1 MDKKNTTIG
10 VLLLLAAFV
19 SLYFAPRS
27 TPPAPAA
34 PEVGKP
40 LAVSPGGQNPAAT
53 EPGSAPTAPAD
64 AAFAAVVKEGADA
77 HITTLAN
84 DFIEVRFTD
93 FGGAVRDVA
102 LVSKDPA
109 KKNQDGPHYVYSVE
123 KARPG
128 VPYVFNQQHADPM
141 LAFVDVPGLDRR
153 TRYQLV
159 SATATEVVYRAVFED
174 RIEVT
179 RRYTLAPSAVG
190 TTDPYQIRHV
200 TTFRN
205 LAAQTGA
212 LPATKFSLGTTEP
225 LSVRDY
231 GQYLATGHNAS
242 GTVAFTARR
251 SLEGG
256 GFLSM
261 FGVGSRAPLPSI
273 ETPGPFLWTSVDNQF
288 FVSIFTPDQPA
299 TGLSTRRVE
308 LSPLP
313 GTLVPAVG
321 ITGAAH
327 FDLPPL
333 APQAEAKIA
342 GNLYVGPK
350 EYRRLANTDVFKAD
364 EDSVMQFGLF
374 RFFSKLLLTLM
385 TWIHSY
391 VPNWGLAIIL
401 TTLTLKL
408 VTAPFTLKASR
419 SMKRM
424 QKFQPEI
431 QAIREKYKDNP
442 QKMQSAMMELYKEH
456 KVNPMGG
463 CVPMLIPIPFFF
475 GFFQML
481 QSASELRFAEFLW
494 ARDLSAPDTVLTIYG
509 FPLNIL
515 PLLLGATMLVQ
526 MRLVPQPATVDNT
539 QAKIM
544 RFMPFV
550 FMIFC
555 YSYSCA
561 LSLYSTVNGLFTI
574 GQQLF
579 INRLKD
585 DEPAAVSKGPGGKP
599 LKNVTP
605 KKK

>member
-10 VLLLLAAFV
+10 VLLLLAAFA
-19 SLYFAPRS
+19 SLYLAPRS

-34 PEVGKP
+34 PQVGKP
-40 LAVSPGGQNPAAT
+40 LAVSPTGSTPPAPPA
-53 EPGSAPTAPAD
+53 SAPSSPSD
-64 AAFAAVVKEGADA
+64 AAFASVVREGTDA
-77 HITTLAN
+77 KITTLAN
-84 DFIEVRFTD
+84 DFVEVRFTD
-93 FGGAVRDVA
+93 FGGAIRDVA

-109 KKNQDGPHYVYSVE
+109 KKKLPGTHYVYSVT
-123 KARPG
+123 KDQPD
-128 VPYVFNQQHADPM
+128 VPYVFNLQHADPM
-141 LAFVDVPGLDRR
+141 LAFTDVAGLDRR

-159 SATATEVVYRAVFED
+159 SATANEVVYRAVFED

-179 RRYTLAPSAVG
+179 RRYVLSPSAVG
-190 TTDPYQIRHV
+190 ATDPYQIRHE

-212 LPATKFSLGTTEP
+212 LPLSALSLGTAEP

-231 GQYLATGHNAS
+231 GQYLATGHNAN
-242 GTVAFTARR
+242 GTVAFTPRR

-256 GFLSM
+256 GLLSF
-261 FGVGSRAPLPSI
+261 FGIGSRAPLPFI

-288 FVSIFTPDQPA
+288 FISIFTPDQPA
-299 TGLSTRRVE
+299 SSLTTRRVE

-313 GTLVPAVG
+313 GTLLPAMGV
-321 ITGAAH
+321 TGAAR
-327 FDLPPL
+327 FDLPAL
-333 APQAEAKIA
+333 APQATAKI
-342 GNLYVGPK
+342 GGSLYVGPK
-350 EYRRLANTDVFKAD
+350 EYRRLANTDAFKND
-364 EDSVMQFGLF
+364 EDGVMQFGLF

-391 VPNWGLAIIL
+391 VPNWGVAIIL
-401 TTLTLKL
+401 TTLTLKI
-408 VTAPFTLKASR
+408 VTLPLTLKASR

-442 QKMQSAMMELYKEH
+442 QKMQTAMMELYKEH

-463 CVPMLIPIPFFF
+463 CLPMLIPIPFFF

-481 QSASELRFAEFLW
+481 QSTSELRFAEFLW
-494 ARDLSAPDTVLTIYG
+494 AKDLSAPDTVLVIYG

-544 RFMPFV
+544 KFMPAV
-550 FMIFC
+550 FMVFC
-555 YSYSCA
+555 YGYSCA
-561 LSLYSTVNGLFTI
+561 LSLYSTINGLFTI

-585 DEPAAVSKGPGGKP
+585 DEPATAKAGPGGKTM
-599 LKNVTP
+599 KNVTP
-605 KKK
+605 KKKQ